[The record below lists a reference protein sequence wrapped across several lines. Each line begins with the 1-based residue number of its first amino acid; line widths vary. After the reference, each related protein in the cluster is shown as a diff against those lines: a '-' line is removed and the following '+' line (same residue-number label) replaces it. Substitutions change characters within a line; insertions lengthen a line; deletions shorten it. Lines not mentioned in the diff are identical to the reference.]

1 MFLWSGAYYVCAR
14 LVEKTR
20 NQEDLD
26 DPREDD
32 EDEHDDSDL
41 EVEMHWE
48 WGATGLSREK
58 KETGAWDTRHD
69 SKEKQNATLIMEPT
83 TRAKTS

>member
-1 MFLWSGAYYVCAR
+1 MWSGAYYVCAR
-14 LVEKTR
+14 LVEKTC

-41 EVEMHWE
+41 EVEMH
-48 WGATGLSREK
+48 
-58 KETGAWDTRHD
+58 
-69 SKEKQNATLIMEPT
+69 
-83 TRAKTS
+83 

>member
-1 MFLWSGAYYVCAR
+1 MFLWSGAYNVFAR

-32 EDEHDDSDL
+32 EDEHDDLDL
-41 EVEMHWE
+41 EVEMH
-48 WGATGLSREK
+48 
-58 KETGAWDTRHD
+58 
-69 SKEKQNATLIMEPT
+69 
-83 TRAKTS
+83 

>member
-1 MFLWSGAYYVCAR
+1 MEWR
-14 LVEKTR
+14 LLCVRAISRKTR

-41 EVEMHWE
+41 EIEMHSE
-48 WGATGLSREK
+48 
-58 KETGAWDTRHD
+58 
-69 SKEKQNATLIMEPT
+69 
-83 TRAKTS
+83 

>member
-1 MFLWSGAYYVCAR
+1 MSGLQVYFGNKRSFKSV
-14 LVEKTR
+14 LVEWRLLCVRAISRKTR

-41 EVEMHWE
+41 EIEMH
-48 WGATGLSREK
+48 
-58 KETGAWDTRHD
+58 
-69 SKEKQNATLIMEPT
+69 
-83 TRAKTS
+83 

>member
-1 MFLWSGAYYVCAR
+1 MEWRLLYVRAISR
-14 LVEKTR
+14 KNR

-41 EVEMHWE
+41 EIEM
-48 WGATGLSREK
+48 R
-58 KETGAWDTRHD
+58 
-69 SKEKQNATLIMEPT
+69 
-83 TRAKTS
+83 